1 MTTVPDN
8 PATALE
14 RIFDSVRSSGQKSI
28 KGVWTTVL
36 NAQHGTPEFY
46 KRHSEVMALVS
57 RLQLILES
65 LPDDDSTRVRNLGDV
80 PLWYGAVLP
89 IAHWDDQNFKAWA
102 ALIPEHNIRLL
113 GSLGEILSHRTTDAK
128 LSNTDVSRLRASLEE
143 WKKALGETELPEA
156 IRLEVHRQVE
166 HIEWLLSQ
174 VDRFGYEPVVQQSRT
189 LFSMG
194 FSVVKAAG
202 KAGNI
207 VTAMSSLFQFITHI
221 SVNNYGEAVN
231 ALTGM
236 MSAASDLFTVASS
249 EQQAIE
255 GKREQKALT
264 QADTSDG
271 EAQSGV
277 IDGEVI
283 DGEVVDVSSETG
295 SQE

>member
-14 RIFDSVRSSGQKSI
+14 RIFDAVRASGQKSI
-28 KGVWTTVL
+28 KGVWVTVL
-36 NAQHGTPEFY
+36 DAPHGTPEFY

-65 LPDDDSTRVRNLGDV
+65 LPEDDPTRVRNVGDV

-89 IAHWDDQNFKAWA
+89 IGHWDDQNLNAWVG
-102 ALIPEHNIRLL
+102 LIPEHNIRLL

-128 LSNTDVSRLRASLEE
+128 LTDSDVSRLRESLAD
-143 WKKALGETELPEA
+143 WKKALSETQLPDA
-156 IRLEVHRQVE
+156 LRLEVQRQVE
-166 HIEWLLSQ
+166 HIEWLLTQ
-174 VDRFGYEPVVQQSRT
+174 VDRYGYEPVVQQSRS

-202 KAGNI
+202 KAGNV

-221 SVNNYGEAVN
+221 SVQNYGEAIN

-255 GKREQKALT
+255 GKRERKALT
-264 QADTSDG
+264 QADSSD
-271 EAQSGV
+271 ETPSEV

-283 DGEVVDVSSETG
+283 DGEVVDVTGETG
-295 SQE
+295 SPQ